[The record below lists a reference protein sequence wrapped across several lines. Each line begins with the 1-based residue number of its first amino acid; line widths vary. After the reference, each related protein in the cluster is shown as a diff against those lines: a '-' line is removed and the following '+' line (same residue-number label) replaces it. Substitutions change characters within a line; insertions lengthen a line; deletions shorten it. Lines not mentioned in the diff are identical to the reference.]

1 MMSVLKMCI
10 LREKYN
16 NNEETLKDVSMGDFS
31 KILYRDSE
39 SFIVIRN
46 KKKNQNKLLKKEKL
60 ENSING
66 NDNLIKTLFALKT
79 MDNFIK

>member
-1 MMSVLKMCI
+1 MSVLKMCI

-16 NNEETLKDVSMGDFS
+16 NNEETLEDVSMGDFS

>member
-1 MMSVLKMCI
+1 MSVLKMCI